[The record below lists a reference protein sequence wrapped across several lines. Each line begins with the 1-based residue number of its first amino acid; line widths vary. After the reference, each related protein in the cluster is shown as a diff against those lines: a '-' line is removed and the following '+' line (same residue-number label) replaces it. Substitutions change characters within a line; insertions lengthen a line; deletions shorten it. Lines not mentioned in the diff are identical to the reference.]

1 MSTKSEMR
9 RYTGSMSETRWLNWE
24 EQRTWRTFMLAT
36 HLLFEE
42 FDRELQRGASIPTAH
57 YELLVRL
64 SEAPDR
70 RLRMSEL
77 ADRSQSSRS
86 RLSHTVSR
94 LEEAGWVVR
103 ETCPS
108 DRRGA
113 FAVLTDVGF
122 AALEAAA
129 PLHVES
135 VRAHLFDQLDPDQLE
150 ALRGIS
156 EQLLDHLLSIRGSS
170 PDELGLLGNLVQ
182 LCPDVDA
189 NRVASDD
196 RSSTSVK

>member
-1 MSTKSEMR
+1 
-9 RYTGSMSETRWLNWE
+9 
-24 EQRTWRTFMLAT
+24 MLAT
-36 HLLFEE
+36 QLLFEE
-42 FDRELQRGASIPTAH
+42 LDRELQRQASIPTTY

-77 ADRSQSSRS
+77 ADKSQSSRS
-86 RLSHTVSR
+86 RLSHTVAR

-113 FAVLTDVGF
+113 FAVLTEVGF

-135 VRAHLFDQLDPDQLE
+135 VRAHLFDQLDPDQLD
-150 ALRGIS
+150 ALRAIS
-156 EQLLDHLLSIRGSS
+156 EQILDHLLSIRGSS
-170 PDELGLLGNLVQ
+170 PASWACSAIWCSCVRTSMAIVWSQ
-182 LCPDVDA
+182 RTPRPSDVSPGSLYLSTALWSSCLSILD
-189 NRVASDD
+189 RPCIPLRRAS
-196 RSSTSVK
+196 S